1 MERSD
6 VALCS
11 ELSIQSL
18 IQTIRGQQVML
29 DRDLAFLYHV
39 ETKALNQAVKR
50 NAERFPAR
58 FRFQLSAEEMSELV
72 TNCDRFKN
80 MRHSSVG
87 MFAFTEQGVAML
99 ATVLRSPIAVD
110 ISIRV
115 VDAFVAMRHTL
126 ASMAPVFARI
136 DATERRLLRQET
148 AQVQNEERF
157 EKIFDA
163 MSNKSFPPQKVF
175 FEGQF
180 YDAFVQM
187 KRFVRMAKKELVVID
202 PYFDDSCLPLV
213 AQKRPG
219 VAVTVVVCAR
229 GHRKLHDI
237 DVAQFNRQHAN
248 SLTVNESESF
258 HDRYLVIDR
267 STLVHVGASL
277 NSLGKKCFAFST
289 LGAEIIPDILARVI
303 RQDAA
308 DLTVFSGTCYTSL
321 DSGM

>member
-1 MERSD
+1 MKMERSE

-11 ELSIQSL
+11 ESDIQRL
-18 IQTIRGQQVML
+18 ILTIRGQQVML
-29 DRDLAFLYHV
+29 DRDLACLYHV

-72 TNCDRFKN
+72 TNCDRFKS

-87 MFAFTEQGVAML
+87 MSAFTEQGVAML
-99 ATVLRSPIAVD
+99 ATALRSPVAVD

-115 VDAFVAMRHTL
+115 MDAFVAMRRVL
-126 ASMAPVFARI
+126 ISMAPVFSRI
-136 DATERRLLRQET
+136 DAAERRLLKQES
-148 AQVQNEERF
+148 AQARNEERF

-163 MSNKSFPPQKVF
+163 MSDKSFPPQKVF

-187 KRFVRMAKKELVVID
+187 KRFVRMARKELVVID

-219 VAVTVVVCAR
+219 VAVTVVVSAR
-229 GHRKLHDI
+229 GRQKLHDV
-237 DVAQFNRQHAN
+237 DVAQFNRQYAN
-248 SLTVNESESF
+248 SLTVNESELF

-267 STLVHVGASL
+267 STLIHVGASL
-277 NSLGKKCFAFST
+277 NNLGKKCFAFST
-289 LGAEIIPDILARVI
+289 LGSEIIPDILARAI
-303 RQDAA
+303 R
-308 DLTVFSGTCYTSL
+308 
-321 DSGM
+321 